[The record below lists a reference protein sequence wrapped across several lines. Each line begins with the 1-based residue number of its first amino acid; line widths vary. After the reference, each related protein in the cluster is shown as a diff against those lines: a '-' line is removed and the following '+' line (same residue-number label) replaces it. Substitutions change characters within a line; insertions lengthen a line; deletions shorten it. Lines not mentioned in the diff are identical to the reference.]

1 MAFTPCYLR
10 LKRDQEALVIREM
23 CKVESDTYENA
34 PNADQGISLD
44 TEHLMKK
51 VSPESAPYNTS
62 QRGNLSHHEEA
73 SETCSFHSKTYGWH
87 TPPVSLGAL
96 RQLLKSHLPALYRN
110 SSSGRGLELVNR
122 LDTACLV
129 TGNGES
135 TATVLYFCFSSMYGR
150 ANRWT
155 MADWLGFVFFTH
167 ERELTSGGGEG
178 RWGMIGWS
186 I

>member
-73 SETCSFHSKTYGWH
+73 SETCSFHSKTYG
-87 TPPVSLGAL
+87 
-96 RQLLKSHLPALYRN
+96 
-110 SSSGRGLELVNR
+110 
-122 LDTACLV
+122 
-129 TGNGES
+129 
-135 TATVLYFCFSSMYGR
+135 
-150 ANRWT
+150 
-155 MADWLGFVFFTH
+155 
-167 ERELTSGGGEG
+167 
-178 RWGMIGWS
+178 
-186 I
+186 